1 MNHNIQAPTLEGI
14 FPSLR
19 GIGLFGV
26 GLRGFIGLRGLMGFA
41 GLMIVRLVD

>member
-26 GLRGFIGLRGLMGFA
+26 GLIGFIGLRGLMGFA
-41 GLMIVRLVD
+41 GLMSMRHVN